1 MKFNET
7 LNQYMGQI
15 GCTAKELAMESGLS
29 PAVIS
34 RYRTGEREP
43 EQESLVKLAAGLAH
57 LALQDAS
64 NTMSER
70 EILSMLQTAL
80 SEQDDSACINCINYN
95 AIISALGIN
104 MKELSSATNFD
115 ASYLYRVRSGQ
126 RHPKDPVAFSE
137 SFCHFVTTRYCSTS
151 DKEKIADLT
160 GCTPESIRDSQSY
173 HNHLVHWL
181 YQGSSETTNDDIKNF
196 LKKLDEFDLDSYIRA
211 IHFDELKVP
220 SVPFQMPTSRH
231 YYGVSQMRKG
241 ELDFFKSTV
250 LSKSM
255 EPIFMCSDMPMDDM
269 VKDMDFNKK
278 WMFGI
283 AMSLKKGL
291 HLNMIHNIDRPF
303 HELMLGLE
311 AWIPIYM
318 TGQISPY
325 YLPDNST
332 KVYLHLTYVSGNA
345 ALTGECIHGHHDKGK
360 YYFTNN
366 KEEVGYYKQK
376 ATLLLAKAQ
385 PLMEIFREPSTE
397 LFRTFMHSAAEKA
410 GTRHNILSAPPIYT
424 LSTELLL
431 QILTRNHV
439 AEKDKEKL
447 LTFVR
452 AEKEMAEEILQK
464 SLICDEIMELSLE
477 EFEKHPMQLSLAGM
491 FYDIDIP
498 YTYEEYQKHLQ
509 LTAEYAVA
517 HKNYTMKLSNE
528 HAFRNIQI
536 QMLDG
541 DYVMISKM
549 KSPVIHFVIRHPKL
563 VHALENFIPP
573 VVE

>member
-1 MKFNET
+1 MANFQNSLNEK
-7 LNQYMGQI
+7 NIEYEYFI
-15 GCTAKELAMESGLS
+15 E
-29 PAVIS
+29 
-34 RYRTGEREP
+34 
-43 EQESLVKLAAGLAH
+43 
-57 LALQDAS
+57 
-64 NTMSER
+64 
-70 EILSMLQTAL
+70 
-80 SEQDDSACINCINYN
+80 NYN
-95 AIISALGIN
+95 ALISALGIN

-115 ASYLYRVRSGQ
+115 TSYRYRVRSGQ
-126 RHPKDPVAFSE
+126 RRPKDLDAFSE
-137 SFCHFVTTRYCSTS
+137 SFSRFVVTRYNDSS
-151 DKEKIADLT
+151 DKAQIAALT
-160 GCTPESIRDSQSY
+160 GCDPESIQNNQAY
-173 HNHLVHWL
+173 LTHLKSWL
-181 YQGSSETTNDDIKNF
+181 YHAASEKTNDYIADF
-196 LKKLDEFDLDSYIRA
+196 LKKLDEFNLDEYIRT

-220 SVPFQMPTSRH
+220 SMPFQLSASRH
-231 YYGVSQMRKG
+231 YYGVKEMRKG

-269 VKDMDFNKK
+269 AKDMDFNKK

-291 HLNMIHNIDRPF
+291 HLNIIHNIDRPF
-303 HELMLGLE
+303 HEMMLGLE

-325 YLPDNST
+325 YLPDVST
-332 KVYLHLTYVSGNA
+332 KVYHHFTYVSGNA

-366 KEEVGYYKQK
+366 KEEVGYYNQK
-376 ATLLLAKAQ
+376 AALLLSKAQ
-385 PLMEIFREPSTE
+385 PLMEIFREPSSD
-397 LFRTFMHSAAEKA
+397 LFRNFMNSTVEKT
-410 GTRHNILSAPPIYT
+410 GTRHNILSAPPIHT

-447 LTFVR
+447 LTFAR
-452 AEKEMAEEILQK
+452 AEKEMAEGILRK
-464 SLICDEIMELSLE
+464 DLICDEFMELSLE
-477 EFEKHPMQLSLAGM
+477 EFRKHPMQLSLAGI
-491 FYDIDIP
+491 FYDTDIP
-498 YTYEEYQKHLQ
+498 YTYEEYLEHVQ
-509 LTAEYAVA
+509 LTRDYADI

-528 HAFRNIQI
+528 HTFRNIQI
-536 QMLDG
+536 QMLAG

-549 KSPVIHFVIRHPKL
+549 KSPVIHFVIRHPKQ